1 MKISETRPIGPARS
15 VTARTAY
22 GKSASA
28 SADTSGR
35 QADVTSILGI
45 PEEELTEKVQSAI
58 SRLMSEV
65 ERLRHELDDSHKRVA
80 YFESLADEDTLVPVI
95 NRRAFVRELSRM
107 MSYVERYGSPHS
119 VLFFD
124 IDGLKA
130 INDTYGHAAGD
141 KALKHAANVLLESVR
156 ESDIV
161 GRLGG
166 DEFGVI
172 LAQAD
177 KTLANDKAEILADA
191 IRATPFEWE
200 GQKMNLSVAYG
211 AYTMTGGEDADAA
224 LHAADR
230 AMYAQKR
237 RNVGS

>member
-1 MKISETRPIGPARS
+1 MKINETKPIATARN
-15 VTARTAY
+15 VTARSTY
-22 GKSASA
+22 GKSASS
-28 SADTSGR
+28 SAEASGR
-35 QADVTSILGI
+35 PADVTSILGI
-45 PEEELTEKVQSAI
+45 PEDELTDKVQSAI
-58 SRLMSEV
+58 TRLMGEV
-65 ERLRHELDDSHKRVA
+65 ERLRHELDDTRKRVS

-119 VLFFD
+119 VIFFD
-124 IDGLKA
+124 IDGLKT

-141 KALKHAANVLLESVR
+141 EALKHAANVLLESVR

-177 KTLANDKAEILADA
+177 KALANDKAVILADA
-191 IRATPFEWE
+191 IRAKPFEWD
-200 GQKMNLSVAYG
+200 GHKMRLSVAYG
-211 AYTMTGGEDADAA
+211 AYTMTGGEDANAA

-237 RNVGS
+237 RNVGT

>member
-1 MKISETRPIGPARS
+1 MKINETRSIAPARS
-15 VTARTAY
+15 VTARSAY
-22 GKSASA
+22 GRGTGAPVDA
-28 SADTSGR
+28 SGR
-35 QADVTSILGI
+35 PVDVMSILGI
-45 PEEELTEKVQSAI
+45 PEEELTEKVQAAI
-58 SRLMSEV
+58 SRLMGEV
-65 ERLRHELDDSHKRVA
+65 ERLRGELDDTRKRVV

-119 VLFFD
+119 VLFLD

-141 KALKHAANVLLESVR
+141 AALKHAANVLLESVR

-177 KTLANDKAEILADA
+177 KKLADDKAVFLADA
-191 IRATPFEWE
+191 IRAKPFEWE
-200 GQKMNLSVAYG
+200 GHKMRLSVAYG
-211 AYTMTGGEDADAA
+211 AYTMTGGEDASAA

-230 AMYAQKR
+230 AMYEQKR
-237 RNVGS
+237 RNVGA